1 MKMEQINIV
10 IADDH
15 PMFRGGVR
23 LALETDKEL
32 NVLGEASDGKEALQ
46 LILNQ
51 KPDVAVLDI
60 SMPHLT
66 GLQVAK
72 ELRKRNESVQLV
84 FLTMFD
90 DEDMLNEA
98 MDLDVKAYIM
108 KDSAA
113 LDIVSAVRAVH
124 AGHNFISPSL
134 LAKLSEKKKVKE
146 EAAPGLIDLSDKEI
160 IVLKLIAE
168 SKSSK
173 EIADELFLSPKTI
186 ENYRHRISEKLS
198 LSGSYS
204 LLKFALENK
213 HIL

>member
-1 MKMEQINIV
+1 MERITVV

-15 PMFRGGVR
+15 PLFRGGVR
-23 LALETDKEL
+23 MALETDISL
-32 NVLGEASDGKEALQ
+32 NILGEASDGKEALEK
-46 LILNQ
+46 ILEQ

-60 SMPHLT
+60 NMPYLT
-66 GLQVAK
+66 GLQVVK
-72 ELRKRNESVQLV
+72 ELRSRNDITEIV

-98 MDLDVKAYIM
+98 MDLDVKAYIL

-113 LDIVSAVRAVH
+113 LDIVNAVH
-124 AGHNFISPSL
+124 SVHDGHIFISPSL
-134 LAKLSEKKKVKE
+134 LSKLSEKKKVKE
-146 EAAPGLIDLSDKEI
+146 ELTPGLKELSDKEI

-168 SKSSK
+168 SRSSK
-173 EIADELFLSPKTI
+173 EIAEELFLSPKTI
-186 ENYRHRISEKLS
+186 ENYRHRISEKLN

-213 HIL
+213 NLL